1 MSSPRILVTGAGGF
15 VGAVILRRLT
25 DAGQTVKG
33 VARAASWRSRALVG
47 CDLVHVDLTNDA
59 ALSELLDSW
68 NPDVII
74 NCAAHGAYPNQ
85 TDFSRMMAVNVVL
98 PKRLAEWCITT
109 RATLIHMGSSS
120 EYGTNSDGPSEESVA
135 RPNSD
140 YAATKLLT
148 TNLLS
153 HYVQSRGLR
162 ATTLRLYSVY
172 GPLEEPTRL
181 VPALIRAGDVG
192 GLPEFSSP
200 EVSRDFVHV
209 DDVVDLVEKCIR
221 RPADSA
227 LPSVINVGTGTRTT
241 MKEVAAASK
250 TVFAVADEPRFV
262 GNLRAW
268 DLERWVANTGLLT
281 SLFPDWR
288 PRGFADGLRDTA
300 RWYAAP
306 EHRRY
311 LDVAHSGA
319 GVGEFRRTVSAII
332 ACYRD
337 EPAIPIMYE
346 RLVNAFTAAEVDY
359 EIIFVND
366 GSPDDSLSVIEELS
380 TSDPNVIGI
389 THSRNFGSQSAF
401 LSGMSVA
408 RGDACVLLD
417 GDLQDPPE
425 LIVDFVREWRN
436 GADVVYGRRI
446 KREAPW
452 FMQIAYKTFY
462 RMFAR
467 FSPFKVP
474 RDAGDFSLMSRH
486 VVNHIVAMPERE
498 LFLRAARAYVGFKQV
513 GVDYV
518 RPERMFGKSTNNLLR
533 NVGWAV
539 RGFIAV
545 SRAPLVFLTWIGLSL
560 FSLSIIALIAQVVV
574 KIVNPD
580 TAPPGVISLLTVTT
594 FFGSVNV
601 LALSVLGAY
610 IGRLMDEVRQRPRF
624 ITRFV
629 TRDGRSRPD
638 QHRG

>member
-1 MSSPRILVTGAGGF
+1 MTSPRILVTGVGGF
-15 VGAVILRRLT
+15 IGANLARRFT
-25 DAGQTVKG
+25 AAGLSVRG
-33 VARAASWRSRALVG
+33 VSRSASWRSAALAD
-47 CDLVHVDLTNDA
+47 CDVVSLDLSDDA
-59 ALSELLDSW
+59 ALAAMLDSW

-85 TDFSRMMAVNVVL
+85 TDFGRMMAVNVEL
-98 PKRLAEWCITT
+98 PRRLAEWCIGA
-109 RATLIHMGSSS
+109 RAALVHMGSSS
-120 EYGTNSDGPSEESVA
+120 EYGSNSDGPSEGAVA
-135 RPNSD
+135 RPNSE
-140 YAATKLLT
+140 YAATKLLA
-148 TNLLS
+148 TNLLA
-153 HYVQSRGLR
+153 HYVETKGLR
-162 ATTLRLYSVY
+162 ATTLRLYSIY

-181 VPALIRAGDVG
+181 VPTLIRKGDAGTMPK
-192 GLPEFSSP
+192 LSSP

-209 DDVVDLVEKCIR
+209 DDVVALVERCITR
-221 RPADSA
+221 LGNGP
-227 LPSVINVGTGTRTT
+227 LPPVINVGTGTRTT
-241 MKEVAAASK
+241 MRDVAAASK
-250 TVFAVADEPRFV
+250 AVFSIADEPEFV

-268 DLERWVANTGLLT
+268 DLERWVANTDLVG
-281 SLFPDWR
+281 SLFPDWH
-288 PRGFADGLRDTA
+288 PRGFIDGLRDTA
-300 RWYAAP
+300 QWYAAA
-306 EHRRY
+306 EHRGF
-311 LDVAHSGA
+311 LELGSAPQGSAVQ
-319 GVGEFRRTVSAII
+319 RRKVSAII

-346 RLVNAFTAAEVDY
+346 RLVKACEAADVDH

-366 GSPDDSLSVIEELS
+366 GSPDDSLAAIERLS
-380 TSDPNVIGI
+380 ARDANVIGI

-401 LSGMSVA
+401 LSGMSLA
-408 RGDACVLLD
+408 SGDACVLLD

-436 GADVVYGRRI
+436 GADVVFGRRI
-446 KREAPW
+446 KREATW
-452 FMQIAYKTFY
+452 FMQLAYKTFY

-486 VVNHIVAMPERE
+486 VVDHIVAMPERE

-518 RPERMFGKSTNNLLR
+518 RPERMFGRSTNSLLR

-560 FSLSIIALIAQVVV
+560 FSLSILALVAQVVV
-574 KIVNPD
+574 KLVNPD
-580 TAPPGVISLLTVTT
+580 SAPPGVISLLTVTT

-629 TRDGRSRPD
+629 TRNGHSRPD
-638 QHRG
+638 HHRG